1 MSEKHEQRH
10 FIRVPE
16 SSDIV
21 YQVDQVQAKRKTR
34 AKDLSQTGICFASD
48 EKLPIGSVI
57 DITLALEKL
66 GFSFTAQG
74 TVRWIKEIVKNRR
87 YEVGVQFE
95 DLPDLTMKK
104 LINYIQA
111 VKRLDSYV

>member
-1 MSEKHEQRH
+1 MSEKHEKRH

-21 YQVDQVQAKRKTR
+21 YQVDQAKTKKKTS
-34 AKDLSQTGICFASD
+34 AKDLSETGICFISE
-48 EKLPIGSVI
+48 EKLPVGAVI
-57 DITLALEKL
+57 YITLALEKL
-66 GFSFTAQG
+66 GFSFTAHG
-74 TVRWIKEIVKNRR
+74 TVRWINEVVKNRR

-95 DLPDLTMKK
+95 NLPDLTMKK

-111 VKRLDSYV
+111 IKRLDSYV